1 MSHFMLCF
9 DFTDLQQFVSQT
21 LLNISLQ
28 NLFPTVQLELCQTI
42 SLKAVQVVSKVA
54 QKCKLHEV
62 LLTPEVA
69 PKDEQKF

>member
-1 MSHFMLCF
+1 MPHFMLCF
-9 DFTDLQQFVSQT
+9 DFTDLQQFIPQIP
-21 LLNISLQ
+21 LNISLQ

-62 LLTPEVA
+62 LLISDVA